1 MPMTTSHH
9 PAIADP
15 NDLSDEA
22 VLRDTQCWLER
33 AVIGENLCPFAKAVH
48 VKKQIRW
55 VVSEA
60 VDEQALLDD
69 LVRELNLLAD
79 TDAEDIDTTLL
90 IHPHVL
96 NDFLD
101 FNDFLELAD
110 TAVHELQL
118 DGEIQVASFHP
129 DYQFAD
135 VADDDISHSTNRS
148 PYPTLHLLREVS
160 VDLAVAAFPA
170 ADTIFEKNIQ
180 TLKRLGPDGWRRLF
194 I

>member
-1 MPMTTSHH
+1 MTSIHH
-9 PAIADP
+9 HAIADP

-33 AVIGENLCPFAKAVH
+33 AVIGANLCPFAKAVH

-60 VDEQALLDD
+60 IDEQALLDD

-79 TDAEDIDTTLL
+79 ADAEDIDTTLL

-96 NDFLD
+96 RDFLD

-135 VADDDISHSTNRS
+135 VADDDISHCTNRS
-148 PYPTLHLLREVS
+148 PYPTLHLLREAS

-180 TLKRLGPDGWRRLF
+180 TLKRLGPDGWRKLF
-194 I
+194 V